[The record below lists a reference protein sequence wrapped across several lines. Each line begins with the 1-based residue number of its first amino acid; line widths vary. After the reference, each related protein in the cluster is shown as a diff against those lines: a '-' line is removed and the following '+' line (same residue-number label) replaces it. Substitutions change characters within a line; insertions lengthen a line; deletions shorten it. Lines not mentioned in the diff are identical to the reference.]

1 MDEKKTVNF
10 GPQKKKLL
18 RVMYID
24 HNVLFSG
31 HNISALKGC
40 CALKFLH
47 ALEIDQ
53 GYLEH
58 TATRTGVPQKNLIA
72 KI

>member
-1 MDEKKTVNF
+1 MKKDPELWSTN
-10 GPQKKKLL
+10 KKL
-18 RVMYID
+18 VEGNVY
-24 HNVLFSG
+24 NVLFSG

-53 GYLEH
+53 RYLAH
-58 TATRTGVPQKNLIA
+58 TPTGTAVPK

>member
-1 MDEKKTVNF
+1 
-10 GPQKKKLL
+10 
-18 RVMYID
+18 MYID

-40 CALKFLH
+40 CALKILH

-53 GYLEH
+53 GYLAH
-58 TATRTGVPQKNLIA
+58 TRNGTGVPQKNLIA